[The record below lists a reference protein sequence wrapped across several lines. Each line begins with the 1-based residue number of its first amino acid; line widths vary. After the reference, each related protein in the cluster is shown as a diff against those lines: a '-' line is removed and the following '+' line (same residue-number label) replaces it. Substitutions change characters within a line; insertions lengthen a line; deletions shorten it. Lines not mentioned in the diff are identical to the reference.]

1 MVARGAC
8 FTVTCV
14 SLCRDNHTKEC
25 PSLDQDEVI
34 SRLPPPHTLDCCL
47 LADIDCSPGV
57 TMAVWWWAL
66 EAATR
71 RGITGDVTQIEVRWN
86 TRYNYSP
93 LLCNTA
99 VPPGQAR
106 SPTQCDINTRSQCRT
121 SPPLLLCNKMNWHN
135 TWCFTPPSPP
145 QPVMKMVVQFSLS
158 LKLRED
164 ARVLWSGMDNSIF
177 NYRTPPPF
185 SPISNAL
192 LKTISGIIRAIY
204 LSDDY
209 TNLTCSIPIRVM
221 CRDSTEWPDG
231 LGNIQT

>member
-1 MVARGAC
+1 MCDRR
-8 FTVTCV
+8 CV
-14 SLCRDNHTKEC
+14 SDRGELEYKIQLQCLGCSAMQYRCST
-25 PSLDQDEVI
+25 
-34 SRLPPPHTLDCCL
+34 PPPHH
-47 LADIDCSPGV
+47 AS
-57 TMAVWWWAL
+57 
-66 EAATR
+66 R
-71 RGITGDVTQIEVRWN
+71 
-86 TRYNYSP
+86 
-93 LLCNTA
+93 
-99 VPPGQAR
+99 
-106 SPTQCDINTRSQCRT
+106 PTQCDINTRSQCRT

-177 NYRTPPPF
+177 NYRTPPPPF

-209 TNLTCSIPIRVM
+209 RLDLQLFPS
-221 CRDSTEWPDG
+221 E
-231 LGNIQT
+231 